1 MSRHKLR
8 LPRAVVTIGVAALVA
23 TAACAGWAFTVILSP
38 APGVPTNDG
47 YSLVTAAE
55 GDVGSHLT
63 LNAAASWNVS
73 PVGTNEAA
81 GVVTTVDAQPGQ
93 LISSGDRLY
102 SVNLRPVVAAQG
114 AVPAY
119 RAIAAGDSG
128 GDVGQLQTMLAA
140 RGFYSGAADGTAG
153 SSTVDAIMQWQQSI
167 GVEATG
173 EVAFGD
179 VVFVPELPARLVLA
193 PDVVHRGATLSG
205 GEAAV
210 SWLGAAP
217 VFTLPVSEAQS
228 QQVST
233 GTRVVIDDGA
243 GDTWNA
249 VAAGRSETA
258 TGTVVISLEAAGGAD
273 SGGAGGGDGAAAGG
287 DAPGGGDGGAAGGDA
302 ASGDGAGGGDGA
314 SICGAHCDAVAV
326 AGQTLFVSRVVT
338 VEPVHGVVVP
348 SAAVQTDASEQV
360 VVVDAEGVVHP
371 VTVRAEAAGQSIVTG
386 VAAGLS
392 IRVAASAQAPAEAHP
407 AAPAAP
413 AAPAEP
419 AAPAA
424 SGAP

>member
-1 MSRHKLR
+1 MSPRKLR
-8 LPRAVVTIGVAALVA
+8 LPRAVVTIGVAALVV

-38 APGVPTNDG
+38 APGVPTADG
-47 YSLVTAAE
+47 YSLVTAAD
-55 GDVGSHLT
+55 GDVGAHLT

-102 SVNLRPVVAAQG
+102 SVNLRPVVAVQG

-119 RAIAAGDSG
+119 RAISAGDT
-128 GDVGQLQTMLAA
+128 GDDVAQLQTMLAA
-140 RGFYSGAADGTAG
+140 RGFYSGAADGRVG
-153 SSTVDAIMQWQQSI
+153 KSTVAAIIQWQRSMGI
-167 GVEATG
+167 GVTGTGDTGTGATGTGASG

-179 VVFVPELPARLVLA
+179 VVFVPELPARLVLT
-193 PDVVHRGATLSG
+193 PDVVHRGETLSG

-249 VAAGRSETA
+249 VAAGRSETS
-258 TGTVVISLEAAGGAD
+258 TGTVVISLEAASGGAD
-273 SGGAGGGDGAAAGG
+273 TGGAG
-287 DAPGGGDGGAAGGDA
+287 AP
-302 ASGDGAGGGDGA
+302 
-314 SICGAHCDAVAV
+314 ICGAHCDAVAV
-326 AGQTLFVSRVVT
+326 DGQTLFVSRVVT

-348 SAAVQTDASEQV
+348 SAAVQTDAAERV
-360 VVVDAEGVVHP
+360 IVVDADGVAHP
-371 VTVRAEAAGQSIVTG
+371 VTVEAEAAGQSVVTG
-386 VAAGLS
+386 VEAGLS
-392 IRVAASAQAPAEAHP
+392 IRVAASASAAQAHP
-407 AAPAAP
+407 AAPAEPEAP
-413 AAPAEP
+413 AAPPAP
-419 AAPAA
+419 AAPND